1 MFNRIQNPKTRGLI
15 KLISGI
21 IVLALMLFVFFFDFS
36 EENIDTIKNFGR
48 CAKEGESIGS
58 CKGCVPKCCGSLKGM
73 APLKYDGECI
83 KLPAPGIGATCSKCG
98 NGVCDAKNDE
108 DECNCPKDCK

>member
-36 EENIDTIKNFGR
+36 KDDIDTIKENMVNFGR
-48 CAKEGESIGS
+48 CAKEGEQIGTQGMPS
-58 CKGCVPKCCGSLKGM
+58 RCCSGLKAQGSK
-73 APLKYDGECI
+73 PFIE
-83 KLPAPGIGATCSKCG
+83 APGGLSICTK
-98 NGVCDAKNDE
+98 
-108 DECNCPKDCK
+108 